1 MNSRLHSTEESF
13 LFFILFCTFFFFP
26 DIAGENE
33 SLSFFS
39 WVYHWVY
46 AQKVSWL
53 TVLQQRQIQFTA
65 DKEQSH
71 PRSVYKVG
79 EESEK
84 LVIKELILLFCQM
97 REWHFCACL
106 KRSWRVLLLP
116 PLCFGSRTISRFP
129 KVVQIIKDTVVLE
142 GFPNIE

>member
-1 MNSRLHSTEESF
+1 MNSRLRSTEESF
-13 LFFILFCTFFFFP
+13 LFFILFCTFFFS

-39 WVYHWVY
+39 WVCHWVY
-46 AQKVSWL
+46 VQKVSWL

-71 PRSVYKVG
+71 PRRVYKVG

-84 LVIKELILLFCQM
+84 LVIKELILLFCRM

-106 KRSWRVLLLP
+106 KRSWHVLLLP

-129 KVVQIIKDTVVLE
+129 KVLQIIKDTVVLE